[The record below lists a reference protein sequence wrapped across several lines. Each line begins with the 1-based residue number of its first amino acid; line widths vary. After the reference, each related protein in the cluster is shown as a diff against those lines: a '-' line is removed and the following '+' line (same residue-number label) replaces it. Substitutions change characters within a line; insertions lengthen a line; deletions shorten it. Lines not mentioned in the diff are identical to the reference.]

1 MKLLLGVHANS
12 RRDRQVRL
20 ECFPC
25 LVHTTTKGFAVKPQ
39 SRCRALDP
47 MHHHQCDDIRVTQCL
62 MYISPVVE
70 LLHKP
75 CQKADGRITQRKSQR
90 LWPRPLLLQVAT
102 LILLKVLAHSQ

>member
-1 MKLLLGVHANS
+1 
-12 RRDRQVRL
+12 
-20 ECFPC
+20 
-25 LVHTTTKGFAVKPQ
+25 
-39 SRCRALDP
+39 
-47 MHHHQCDDIRVTQCL
+47 

-102 LILLKVLAHSQ
+102 LILLKVLTHSQ